1 MDFNYENCIKEGLK
15 NLKITSTVK
24 NKNEEEYFKEVMQQD
39 VTGVN
44 ILKRLSGNDLPTFYK
59 PQVTEEAN
67 IFKAQLRAEARGRF
81 FERELSRLLTSEE
94 LKYMWSLLQEH
105 HIPLNNFIHNQYINY
120 KNFIQVKQKL
130 SDKYKSFFNPSIF
143 LQLQDSKI
151 KGNLSIDTFF
161 NYIMKKIWID
171 QTRNGLSQY
180 DSSGC
185 GYLSEADFE
194 AYILDLIP
202 TLTQLKKLEKMFY
215 SFYSC
220 MVVRKFFFYLD
231 PLRTGKIRI
240 IDILS
245 CGFLDELLE
254 LREENWSKES
264 QKKNWFSVPS
274 ALHIYSSYLELDKD
288 HNGLLSRQEIT
299 GYKSG
304 ALTSV
309 FLDRVFQDAFTYDGE
324 MDYKGYL
331 NFVLATE
338 NRHEPQSLRYLFRFL
353 DIKNQGYLDSFT
365 INYFSR
371 AVAERLPKEQQQ
383 MVSMEDIKDE
393 IFDMIKPEDPAKI
406 TLKDIIR
413 SKMGHILVNIL
424 IDFNGFWS
432 YEFRETLANNSISD
446 NNFNE
451 SFVTH

>member
-1 MDFNYENCIKEGLK
+1 MDFNFENCIKEGLK
-15 NLKITSTVK
+15 NLTITPAAK

-39 VTGVN
+39 NTGVI
-44 ILKRLSGNDLPTFYK
+44 ILKRLSGSDLPIFYI
-59 PQVTEEAN
+59 PQITEEVN
-67 IFKAQLRAEARGRF
+67 VFKAQLRAEARGRF

-105 HIPLNNFIHNQYINY
+105 QTPLNDFIHNQYINY
-120 KNFIQVKQKL
+120 KSFIQVKQKL
-130 SDKYKSFFNPSIF
+130 NDKYKLFFNPSIF
-143 LQLQDSKI
+143 LQLQDSKM
-151 KGNLSIDTFF
+151 KGYLSIDTFF

-185 GYLSEADFE
+185 GYLSEA
-194 AYILDLIP
+194 
-202 TLTQLKKLEKMFY
+202 
-215 SFYSC
+215 
-220 MVVRKFFFYLD
+220 
-231 PLRTGKIRI
+231 
-240 IDILS
+240 
-245 CGFLDELLE
+245 
-254 LREENWSKES
+254 LREENWSKEL

-309 FLDRVFQDAFTYDGE
+309 FLDRVFQDAFTYAGE

-338 NRHEPQSLRYLFRFL
+338 NRHEPQSLRYLFKFL

-371 AVAERLPKEQQQ
+371 AVADRLPKEQQQ
-383 MVSMEDIKDE
+383 MVSLEDIKDE
-393 IFDMIKPEDPAKI
+393 IFDMIKPEDPNKI

-413 SKMGHILVNIL
+413 SKMGHVLVNIL

-432 YEFRETLANNSISD
+432 YEFRETLANNRIPD